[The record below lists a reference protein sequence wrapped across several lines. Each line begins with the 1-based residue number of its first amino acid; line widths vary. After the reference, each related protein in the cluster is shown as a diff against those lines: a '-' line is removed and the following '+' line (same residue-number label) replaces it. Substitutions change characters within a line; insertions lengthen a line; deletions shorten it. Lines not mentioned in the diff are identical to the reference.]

1 MAEVE
6 SHDND
11 SRNRRT
17 ERQQLMRE
25 LSGLAMSIEPYDPKK
40 DQQESYCWGNF
51 DFDCGRVKEYLE
63 QTYGEVQDSLKPTL
77 YEICQEAFKVIDE
90 FLKWALNDEQNM
102 AIFVQLEG
110 RWDTVVRK
118 FDMCMRQQEQPA
130 ETGGNATP
138 AKLQKIWTLVK
149 KIPRWIYVLVI
160 FLAALL
166 GILEKFGCLE
176 PIKAFIRN
184 ILASK

>member
-6 SHDND
+6 SPDNG

-17 ERQQLMRE
+17 EQRQLMQE
-25 LSGLAMSIEPYDPKK
+25 LPSLAMSIEYDSKK
-40 DQQESYCWGNF
+40 EGYYWSNF

-90 FLKWALNDEQNM
+90 FLKWALNDEQGM
-102 AIFVQLEG
+102 ALFVQLEG

-118 FDMCMRQQEQPA
+118 FDMCMRSGKQQKKLA
-130 ETGGNATP
+130 ETGGNAIH
-138 AKLQKIWTLVK
+138 AKLRKIWTYVK
-149 KIPRWIYVLVI
+149 KIPRWIYVLVL

-166 GILEKFGCLE
+166 TCLFYLGWLG
-176 PIKAFIRN
+176 PIKEFIRS
-184 ILASK
+184 ISLSK